1 MWRLQHLGK
10 IRAPRRAPIAD
21 AAGVLARRQLAG
33 PPQERLFQARDDR
46 PGSPPTRPGGC
57 HMPKPIKSRAEIE
70 QMIVDA
76 VRRTK
81 GCEGFKSISIHMIVD
96 ESARGQF
103 N

>member
-1 MWRLQHLGK
+1 
-10 IRAPRRAPIAD
+10 
-21 AAGVLARRQLAG
+21 
-33 PPQERLFQARDDR
+33 
-46 PGSPPTRPGGC
+46 
-57 HMPKPIKSRAEIE
+57 MPKPIKSRAEIE